1 MFLHISISWPL
12 PTETRAGIL
21 RFMVEH
27 DIPSSP
33 EMILSRRAS
42 PDLLGRCE
50 VQPHHRICR
59 SVADRLKWLGLLAVN
74 RVSKEWHIADM
85 IVYGYAGH

>member
-12 PTETRAGIL
+12 PTETRAEIL

-33 EMILSRRAS
+33 EMILGRRAS
-42 PDLLGRCE
+42 PDLLNRGE
-50 VQPHHRICR
+50 VQAHYRICR
-59 SVADRLKWLGLLAVN
+59 SVTDRIKWLGLLAVS
-74 RVSKEWHIADM
+74 RVVKE
-85 IVYGYAGH
+85 